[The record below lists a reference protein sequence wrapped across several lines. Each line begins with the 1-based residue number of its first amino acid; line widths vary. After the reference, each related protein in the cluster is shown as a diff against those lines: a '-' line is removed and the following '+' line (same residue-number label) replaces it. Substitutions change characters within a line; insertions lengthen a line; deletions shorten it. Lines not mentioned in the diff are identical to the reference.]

1 MSQKTEHGRQGSDKV
16 GNGVRSPSSV
26 FGAQILGILNIT
38 EDSFSDGAKYLEPA
52 AAIAHCRQLIADGA
66 DVLDLGA
73 ASSNPE
79 SKGVPPQVE
88 IARLEPVVAAL
99 NGTALSIDSF
109 SLPVQ
114 RWALAHGAQYINDIH
129 GFPEPALYPEL
140 AASSAKLIV
149 MHSVQVRGVATRVNV
164 APDVIMERILGFFET
179 RLAALERAGIAR
191 SRFILD
197 PGMGFFLGT
206 DPETSLTVVRNL
218 SELKA
223 RFGLP
228 ILVSMS
234 RKSFLRRLTGRD
246 VLASGPVSLAA
257 ELFAIRQG
265 ADYIR
270 THAPAP
276 LRDALLLEQ
285 ALKSPR

>member
-1 MSQKTEHGRQGSDKV
+1 MSC
-16 GNGVRSPSSV
+16 P
-26 FGAQILGILNIT
+26 QILGILNIT
-38 EDSFSDGAKYLEPA
+38 EDSFSDGGKYLDPD
-52 AAIAHCRQLIADGA
+52 AAIARARTLIADGA

-79 SKGVPPQVE
+79 SKGVPAE
-88 IARLEPVVAAL
+88 IEIGRLAPVVAAL
-99 NGTALSIDSF
+99 ADTALSIDTF
-109 SLPVQ
+109 SPTVQ
-114 RWALAHGAQYINDIH
+114 RWALTQGAKYINDIH
-129 GFPEPALYPEL
+129 GFPEPALYAEL
-140 AASSAKLIV
+140 SQSSAKLVV
-149 MHSVQVRGVATRVNV
+149 MHAVQEQGVATRVNV
-164 APDVIMERILGFFET
+164 APGVIMERIFRFFDL
-179 RLAALERAGIAR
+179 RLAALEQAGIAR

-206 DPETSLTVVRNL
+206 DPETSFTVLRNL
-218 SELKA
+218 PVLKA

-246 VLASGPVSLAA
+246 VHGSGPVSLAA
-257 ELFAIRQG
+257 ELHAIRQG

-270 THAPAP
+270 THAPAA

-285 ALKSPR
+285 ALKSPG